1 MFLTL
6 SEAHVTYLWGQ
17 WAQQDKQLIGSLDNN
32 RHCMLVN
39 WLGNTGTCLTGEQAA
54 ARFKDALSV
63 RSDFSTLTTRQMEN
77 FALELFEIG

>member
-1 MFLTL
+1 
-6 SEAHVTYLWGQ
+6 
-17 WAQQDKQLIGSLDNN
+17 
-32 RHCMLVN
+32 MLVN